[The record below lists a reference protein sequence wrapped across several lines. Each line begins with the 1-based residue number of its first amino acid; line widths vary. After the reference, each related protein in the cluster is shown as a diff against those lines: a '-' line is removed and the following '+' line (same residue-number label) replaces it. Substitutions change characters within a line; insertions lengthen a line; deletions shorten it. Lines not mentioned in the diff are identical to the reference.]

1 MSLKSVFVLFSAVLK
16 YAGHP
21 PFEHSPVRFRAQ
33 NGDFIILDSSWS
45 SFVNP
50 WSWKV
55 SFIIGRHK
63 VRT

>member
-1 MSLKSVFVLFSAVLK
+1 LK

-21 PFEHSPVRFRAQ
+21 PFEHSPIRFCTQ
-33 NGDFIILDSSWS
+33 NGDYVILDSSWS

-50 WSWKV
+50 WSRKV